1 MKKILLLTVLIILAA
16 SFVPPRTEKI
26 PAAVKSPGTTPAAV
40 TETDAPPAP
49 SDDADIYRDALEVIA
64 SVDAD
69 TFRVRE
75 HDGKIGVFADGDEI
89 PVYTV
94 DVFVFTLP
102 EDIQKLLFAG
112 IECDFEPLELLC
124 DAVTS

>member
-1 MKKILLLTVLIILAA
+1 MKKLLLLTVLIILAA
-16 SFVPPRTEKI
+16 SFAPPRTEKI
-26 PAAVKSPGTTPAAV
+26 TAAANAPDTTPASA
-40 TETDAPPAP
+40 TETVVPSVP

-64 SVDAD
+64 TVDAD
-69 TFRVRE
+69 TFLVRE
-75 HDGKIGVFADGDEI
+75 HDGKIGVFADGNET

-112 IECDFEPLELLC
+112 IECDLETLELLC

>member
-1 MKKILLLTVLIILAA
+1 MKKLLLLTVLIILAA
-16 SFVPPRTEKI
+16 SFAPSRTEKI
-26 PAAVKSPGTTPAAV
+26 PTAVKSSGATNTDA
-40 TETDAPPAP
+40 TETDAATAP
-49 SDDADIYRDALEVIA
+49 FDDADIYSDALEVIA

-69 TFRVRE
+69 TFLVRE
-75 HDGKIGVFADGDEI
+75 HGGKIGVFADGDEI

-102 EDIQKLLFAG
+102 ENIQKLLRTG
-112 IECDFEPLELLC
+112 IECDLETLELLC

>member
-1 MKKILLLTVLIILAA
+1 MKKLLLLTVLVILAA
-16 SFVPPRTEKI
+16 SFAPPRTEKI
-26 PAAVKSPGTTPAAV
+26 PATVKATDTMHASV
-40 TETDAPPAP
+40 TETAAEIAP

-69 TFRVRE
+69 TFLVRE
-75 HDGKIGVFADGDEI
+75 HDGKIGVFADGDS

-112 IECDFEPLELLC
+112 IECDLETLELLC

>member
-1 MKKILLLTVLIILAA
+1 MKRLLLLTVLIILAA
-16 SFVPPRTEKI
+16 SFAPPRTEKI
-26 PAAVKSPGTTPAAV
+26 SAAVKAAETTNAA
-40 TETDAPPAP
+40 TETDAATAP
-49 SDDADIYRDALEVIA
+49 FDDADIYRDALEVIA

-69 TFRVRE
+69 TFLVRE
-75 HDGKIGVFADGDEI
+75 HDGKIGVFADGNET

-112 IECDFEPLELLC
+112 IECDLETLELLC

>member
-1 MKKILLLTVLIILAA
+1 MKKLLLLTVLIILAA
-16 SFVPPRTEKI
+16 SFAPPRTEKI
-26 PAAVKSPGTTPAAV
+26 TAAVKSSGTTNTDA
-40 TETDAPPAP
+40 TETAVPSVP

-69 TFRVRE
+69 TFLVRE
-75 HDGKIGVFADGDEI
+75 HGGKIGVFADGCDS

-112 IECDFEPLELLC
+112 IECDFETLELLC